1 MREAVGIRVWNVSY
15 EDRASNV
22 RRMRAAVLL
31 FCAAALVAGC
41 GDDDEETTVVETTT
55 TTTIETVPVPTEP
68 DVTTPDQ
75 MGEDVVPEE
84 NADGDGDGAA
94 EAPSKCGR
102 IAFNPSTDSGAA
114 AITESGTDCETARA
128 VARAARNATDE
139 LSYEAEGFRCAGAR
153 SEGEGLSSIEWFCL
167 GADREVVN
175 FVTT

>member
-1 MREAVGIRVWNVSY
+1 MGIRVWNVFY

-22 RRMRAAVLL
+22 RRMRVAVLL
-31 FCAAALVAGC
+31 LCSAALVAGC
-41 GDDDEETTVVETTT
+41 GGDDDDETTVVETTT
-55 TTTIETVPVPTEP
+55 TTTIETVPVPSEP

-84 NADGDGDGAA
+84 NAGGDGDGAA

-114 AITESGTDCETARA
+114 SITESGTDCATARA
-128 VARAARNATDE
+128 VARAARNSTDA

-153 SEGEGLSSIEWFCL
+153 SEKAGLSSIEWFCI
-167 GADREVVN
+167 GPDREIVN